1 MPETKPKA
9 PLTPEELRWR
19 AAARDPDKAK
29 RNLKL
34 QYILLRCA
42 IAASIG
48 WGIYLFRTDVISRSD
63 WLGAL
68 GIALSLVSILLG
80 IVNNRRILVG
90 KRPWGWKNTA
100 GGKPRKRS
108 ECSAGRFGSGV
119 RYSRH
124 GRFSGFSQNRTSS
137 HSPTA
142 CC

>member
-80 IVNNRRILVG
+80 IVNTGVFWWARGPGAISDPLS
-90 KRPWGWKNTA
+90 PQQ
-100 GGKPRKRS
+100 KPR
-108 ECSAGRFGSGV
+108 
-119 RYSRH
+119 
-124 GRFSGFSQNRTSS
+124 
-137 HSPTA
+137 
-142 CC
+142 

>member
-48 WGIYLFRTDVISRSD
+48 WGIYWGSPSPSSASFS
-63 WLGAL
+63 
-68 GIALSLVSILLG
+68 ALSITGVFWWARGPGAISDPLS
-80 IVNNRRILVG
+80 
-90 KRPWGWKNTA
+90 PQQ
-100 GGKPRKRS
+100 KPR
-108 ECSAGRFGSGV
+108 
-119 RYSRH
+119 
-124 GRFSGFSQNRTSS
+124 
-137 HSPTA
+137 
-142 CC
+142 

>member
-48 WGIYLFRTDVISRSD
+48 WGIYLFRTDVISV
-63 WLGAL
+63 G
-68 GIALSLVSILLG
+68 
-80 IVNNRRILVG
+80 LVG
-90 KRPWGWKNTA
+90 SVGDRPL
-100 GGKPRKRS
+100 PRQHP
-108 ECSAGRFGSGV
+108 
-119 RYSRH
+119 SRH
-124 GRFSGFSQNRTSS
+124 CQ
-137 HSPTA
+137 
-142 CC
+142 

>member
-1 MPETKPKA
+1 MPKNESER

-19 AAARDPDKAK
+19 AAAWDPEKAK

-34 QYILLRCA
+34 QYILLGCA

-80 IVNNRRILVG
+80 IVNNRRILAG
-90 KRPWGWKNTA
+90 KSPGA
-100 GGKPRKRS
+100 ISDPLSPQQKPR
-108 ECSAGRFGSGV
+108 
-119 RYSRH
+119 
-124 GRFSGFSQNRTSS
+124 
-137 HSPTA
+137 
-142 CC
+142 

>member
-9 PLTPEELRWR
+9 PLTPEDLRWR
-19 AAARDPDKAK
+19 AAAWDPDKAE

-34 QYILLRCA
+34 QYILLGCA

-80 IVNNRRILVG
+80 IAITGVFWRTRGRGAISAPLS
-90 KRPWGWKNTA
+90 PQQ
-100 GGKPRKRS
+100 KPR
-108 ECSAGRFGSGV
+108 
-119 RYSRH
+119 
-124 GRFSGFSQNRTSS
+124 
-137 HSPTA
+137 
-142 CC
+142 

>member
-9 PLTPEELRWR
+9 LLTPEERVGGPPPG
-19 AAARDPDKAK
+19 PDKAK

-34 QYILLRCA
+34 QYILLGCA

-90 KRPWGWKNTA
+90 KRPWGDL
-100 GGKPRKRS
+100 
-108 ECSAGRFGSGV
+108 
-119 RYSRH
+119 
-124 GRFSGFSQNRTSS
+124 
-137 HSPTA
+137 
-142 CC
+142 

>member
-19 AAARDPDKAK
+19 AAAWDPDKAE

-34 QYILLRCA
+34 QYILLGCA

-63 WLGAL
+63 WFGAL

-80 IVNNRRILVG
+80 IVNNLSLIHI
-90 KRPWGWKNTA
+90 
-100 GGKPRKRS
+100 S
-108 ECSAGRFGSGV
+108 EPT
-119 RYSRH
+119 RH
-124 GRFSGFSQNRTSS
+124 
-137 HSPTA
+137 
-142 CC
+142 

>member
-34 QYILLRCA
+34 QYILLGCA

-63 WLGAL
+63 WLPN
-68 GIALSLVSILLG
+68 SLLR
-80 IVNNRRILVG
+80 IV
-90 KRPWGWKNTA
+90 
-100 GGKPRKRS
+100 
-108 ECSAGRFGSGV
+108 
-119 RYSRH
+119 
-124 GRFSGFSQNRTSS
+124 TSS
-137 HSPTA
+137 NGIFIAPG
-142 CC
+142 

>member
-68 GIALSLVSILLG
+68 GIALVSILLG

-90 KRPWGWKNTA
+90 KRPWGDL
-100 GGKPRKRS
+100 
-108 ECSAGRFGSGV
+108 
-119 RYSRH
+119 
-124 GRFSGFSQNRTSS
+124 
-137 HSPTA
+137 
-142 CC
+142 

>member
-9 PLTPEELRWR
+9 PLTPEERVGGPPPGPGQGKTQSETAIL
-19 AAARDPDKAK
+19 
-29 RNLKL
+29 
-34 QYILLRCA
+34 LLRCA

-90 KRPWGWKNTA
+90 KRPWGDL
-100 GGKPRKRS
+100 
-108 ECSAGRFGSGV
+108 
-119 RYSRH
+119 
-124 GRFSGFSQNRTSS
+124 
-137 HSPTA
+137 
-142 CC
+142 

>member
-9 PLTPEELRWR
+9 LLTPEELRWR

-34 QYILLRCA
+34 QYILLGCA

-80 IVNNRRILVG
+80 IVNNRRILAG
-90 KRPWGWKNTA
+90 KSPGA
-100 GGKPRKRS
+100 ISAPLSPQQKPR
-108 ECSAGRFGSGV
+108 
-119 RYSRH
+119 
-124 GRFSGFSQNRTSS
+124 
-137 HSPTA
+137 
-142 CC
+142 

>member
-34 QYILLRCA
+34 QYILLGCA

-68 GIALSLVSILLG
+68 GSPSPSSASFSALSITGVFWWARGPGAISDPLS
-80 IVNNRRILVG
+80 
-90 KRPWGWKNTA
+90 PQQ
-100 GGKPRKRS
+100 KPR
-108 ECSAGRFGSGV
+108 
-119 RYSRH
+119 
-124 GRFSGFSQNRTSS
+124 
-137 HSPTA
+137 
-142 CC
+142 

>member
-9 PLTPEELRWR
+9 LLTPEDLRWR
-19 AAARDPDKAK
+19 AAAWDPDKAE

-63 WLGAL
+63 WLRAL

-80 IVNNRRILVG
+80 IVNNRRILAD
-90 KRPWGWKNTA
+90 KRPWGDLCPTFSTA
-100 GGKPRKRS
+100 ETSINDENDTSGK
-108 ECSAGRFGSGV
+108 
-119 RYSRH
+119 
-124 GRFSGFSQNRTSS
+124 
-137 HSPTA
+137 
-142 CC
+142 